1 MTVAY
6 ARAPTVSR
14 VHLRSTIGARIA
26 RLPPRQKRILDSV
39 YRRLPIPPAWAYN
52 ADGMATIHFSPFL
65 EDPEFSRLYQEVSAE
80 WFVDEVVDVR
90 WRMWLLTR
98 YARAARSLPGN
109 YAEFGVYRGGCSKML
124 LATAGLEPTR
134 RLHLFDTFAGIP
146 DSSLTDSERE
156 ARFAGRLNDTS
167 ASYVAELLAPWDPI
181 AQLWPGDVFETFP
194 AADTG
199 ALAFVHI
206 DLNAAAPT
214 EWVLGHVHSRLVPGG
229 VVVFDDYG
237 WRGYEDQRARID
249 AFYAGRPEEVVALP
263 TGQAVVLRAG
273 S

>member
-1 MTVAY
+1 VTVAY

-14 VHLRSTIGARIA
+14 VNLRSTIGGRIA
-26 RLPPRQKRILDSV
+26 RLPPRQKRIIDSL
-39 YRRLPIPPAWAYN
+39 YRRLPIPPAWVYN

-65 EDPEFSRLYQEVSAE
+65 EDPEFTRLYDDVSTE

-98 YARAARSLPGN
+98 YARAARNLPGN
-109 YAEFGVYRGGCSKML
+109 YAEFGVYRGGCSKMI
-124 LATAGLEPTR
+124 LATADLEPTR
-134 RLHLFDTFAGIP
+134 RLHLFDTFEGIP
-146 DSSLTDSERE
+146 DSNLTDSERE

-167 ASYVAELLAPWDPI
+167 ASYVAELLAPWNPI

-199 ALAFVHI
+199 ELAFVHI

-214 EWVLGHVHSRLVPGG
+214 VHVLEHAYDRLVPGAI
-229 VVVFDDYG
+229 VVFDDYG
-237 WRGYEDQRARID
+237 FPGYEVQRGLID
-249 AFYAGRPEEVVALP
+249 AFLRDRREDVIALP
-263 TGQAVVLRAG
+263 TGQGVLTRLP
-273 S
+273 